1 MTGTIVEIGM
11 RKKKEIDEK
20 KMTEER
26 NMKKKKVI
34 DQNANAAKKLI

>member
-1 MTGTIVEIGM
+1 MTGTIVETGM